1 MPNIGPLGS
10 EVACSIIRMGGP
22 PSQLIQQTLTW
33 TLPGFDGH
41 GFLHTGKVP
50 GTFVARCLLLGLE
63 AAVDAWF
70 LNMQSLAGTVSVIN
84 DDWLKLH
91 TPVVI
96 HQVSAG
102 LLKLKAL
109 GNGYDTIGTVDV
121 LGVRIQ

>member
-1 MPNIGPLGS
+1 M
-10 EVACSIIRMGGP
+10 
-22 PSQLIQQTLTW
+22 TW

-50 GTFVARCLLLGLE
+50 GTFRASCVLFGLE

-70 LNMQSLAGTVSVIN
+70 INMQSLAGGVSVIN

-96 HQVSAG
+96 HQVSAR
-102 LLKLKAL
+102 LLKTKAL
-109 GNGYDTIGTVDV
+109 GPGYDTRGAVDV